1 MKKKT
6 AVSWGALAGVAA
18 FLALIILLENITALV
33 PGAPRV
39 LLPTSLAI
47 CALGLASRGFFRRL
61 AKPAPL

>member
-39 LLPTSLAI
+39 LLPTSQLFTV
-47 CALGLASRGFFRRL
+47 L
-61 AKPAPL
+61 KTPWWWYP